1 MGEIMARG
9 RTSASDDLTTL
20 QMALVGYEMERQ
32 KIDDKI
38 KEIRARL
45 GGRRAP
51 APSAAGAGSAPAQPR
66 KRNLSAAARKRIADA
81 QKRRWAEHRR
91 RAAQPKAAKKASG
104 PRKASETAAKAA
116 DKA

>member
-1 MGEIMARG
+1 MARG
-9 RTSASDDLTTL
+9 RSSTQDDLATL
-20 QMALVGYEMERQ
+20 QMALVGYELERQ

-51 APSAAGAGSAPAQPR
+51 ATPAAAAASPAPAQPR

-91 RAAQPKAAKKASG
+91 KAAQPKSAGRKGTASKAEK
-104 PRKASETAAKAA
+104 PAAKAA